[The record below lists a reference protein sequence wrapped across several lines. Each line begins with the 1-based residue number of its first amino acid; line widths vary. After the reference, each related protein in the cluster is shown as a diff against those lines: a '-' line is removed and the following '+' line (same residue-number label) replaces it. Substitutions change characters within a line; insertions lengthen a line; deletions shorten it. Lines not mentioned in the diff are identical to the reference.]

1 MVDGRV
7 SLFLAL
13 VTILT
18 ASNYVRGHLTKDY
31 TIQLLW
37 NGQGLNQSDWVH
49 FSIGESENKDG
60 VEINI
65 DAPFYDDPAPPN
77 AQPGE
82 AFFGLWNYEV
92 VECFFLSQNPTG
104 KFGEPDYLELEFGPH
119 GQHLGLLLHG
129 VRQDIAHSFPMQ
141 YEAEI
146 SPDRKSWKGKAVVP
160 KHYFPPNV
168 NRFNAYAINKPEEPR
183 AYKSLYPSS
192 GAQPDFHALQ
202 YFLPYDGRFIDGLYS
217 EFWSNALTSDDE

>member
-49 FSIGESENKDG
+49 FSIGESEDKDG

-77 AQPGE
+77 AQPGTTNM
-82 AFFGLWNYEV
+82 AIPV
-92 VECFFLSQNPTG
+92 VEF
-104 KFGEPDYLELEFGPH
+104 
-119 GQHLGLLLHG
+119 
-129 VRQDIAHSFPMQ
+129 
-141 YEAEI
+141 
-146 SPDRKSWKGKAVVP
+146 
-160 KHYFPPNV
+160 
-168 NRFNAYAINKPEEPR
+168 
-183 AYKSLYPSS
+183 SS
-192 GAQPDFHALQ
+192 GGYKIRKIFA
-202 YFLPYDGRFIDGLYS
+202 
-217 EFWSNALTSDDE
+217 